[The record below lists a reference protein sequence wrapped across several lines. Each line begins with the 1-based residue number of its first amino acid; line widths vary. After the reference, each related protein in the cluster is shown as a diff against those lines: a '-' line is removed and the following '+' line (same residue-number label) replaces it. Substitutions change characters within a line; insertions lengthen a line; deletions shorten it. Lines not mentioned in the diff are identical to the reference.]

1 VSAQADDVLVMV
13 ANRSNTVAAGMNM
26 EQARRLLLGETLNW
40 RNGAKVVVVL
50 EPPGT
55 SGRAEV
61 LKKVCGMSEA
71 AYTRYEMQASFTGQ
85 TPATV
90 EVGTSDAAIKNS
102 VRADPG
108 AIGFIHKSQLDATVQ
123 TALELP

>member
-1 VSAQADDVLVMV
+1 MV
-13 ANRSNTVAAGMNM
+13 VNKDNTVAAGMNM
-26 EQARRLLLGETLNW
+26 QEARRLLLGETLNW

-50 EPPGT
+50 GPAGN
-55 SGRAEV
+55 GDRVAV

-71 AYTRYEMQASFTGQ
+71 AYTRFEMQASFTGQ

-90 EVGTSDAAIKNS
+90 EVGSTDAAIRNT

-108 AIGFIHKSQLDATVQ
+108 AIGFIHKSQVDKTVQ